1 MREWHKCFST
11 EKIIPESLNA
21 LWDFG
26 GLEYFLKGDLMF
38 EIKSPEISDLNRAN
52 SYLKYLLS
60 GIY

>member
-1 MREWHKCFST
+1 MLYHR
-11 EKIIPESLNA
+11 KIIPESFIA